1 MVRLRHFS
9 KSRVLYIVM
18 ICDFRVELLGSFV
31 LVCSGADAEGLHN
44 RCEREQVC
52 AMHSGENQ
60 TDGLRQRRYHLPARY
75 PRLGQYWRGDRLG
88 DGLPG
93 GDNGTDRHGADGAD
107 AGSEGLVESCTST
120 APRPASKARNSRN
133 PPLDHE
139 QFAMATGGGLIRA
152 GCRDPA
158 MKPAPENPASG
169 LAISRALTCAIQG
182 RSTATGPPTA
192 ARSGSTTLTT
202 HGMSASVVGRT
213 VIPPASQFRSHWHR
227 APDARSPGRR
237 GDGPSGRH
245 WSSCRAARRC
255 GERSCS
261 CIRCRSCGPSFQL
274 PNISIAASKVVIGI
288 LAEIGIRR

>member
-9 KSRVLYIVM
+9 KSRVLNMAM
-18 ICDFRVELLGSFV
+18 ICECRVELLGSFV

-44 RCEREQVC
+44 RCEREGVR

-75 PRLGQYWRGDRLG
+75 LRLGQYWRGDRLG

-93 GDNGTDRHGADGAD
+93 GDNGTGRHGADGGD
-107 AGSEGLVESCTST
+107 AGPEGLVESCIST
-120 APRPASKARNSRN
+120 APRPASKAPNSRN

-139 QFAMATGGGLIRA
+139 PCSTMATGGGPIRA

-158 MKPAPENPASG
+158 MKPAPESPASE
-169 LAISRALTCAIQG
+169 LALSRAPTCAIQG
-182 RSTATGPPTA
+182 RSTATSPATA
-192 ARSGSTTLTT
+192 ARSGSTMSTT
-202 HGMSASVVGRT
+202 RRMSASVVGRT
-213 VIPPASQFRSHWHR
+213 VIPTPASQFRSRRHR

-237 GDGPSGRH
+237 GGGPSGRH
-245 WSSCRAARRC
+245 WSCCRAARRC

-261 CIRCRSCGPSFQL
+261 CIRC
-274 PNISIAASKVVIGI
+274 
-288 LAEIGIRR
+288 

>member
-75 PRLGQYWRGDRLG
+75 LRLGQYWRGDRLG

-93 GDNGTDRHGADGAD
+93 GDNGTGRHGADGGD

-133 PPLDHE
+133 PPPPLDHE
-139 QFAMATGGGLIRA
+139 QFAMATGGRTDQGRLQRSGDEARSREPGIRA
-152 GCRDPA
+152 GNQPGAHLRYPGPVYGHRPVHRRTQRLDHVDHPRD
-158 MKPAPENPASG
+158 
-169 LAISRALTCAIQG
+169 
-182 RSTATGPPTA
+182 
-192 ARSGSTTLTT
+192 
-202 HGMSASVVGRT
+202 V
-213 VIPPASQFRSHWHR
+213 
-227 APDARSPGRR
+227 
-237 GDGPSGRH
+237 
-245 WSSCRAARRC
+245 
-255 GERSCS
+255 
-261 CIRCRSCGPSFQL
+261 
-274 PNISIAASKVVIGI
+274 
-288 LAEIGIRR
+288 GIRREPHRHPAR